1 MRDIWYLVLPLI
13 ISALITPVVKQIGYR
28 LDAFAQM
35 NERTVHH
42 GKIVRIGGVAIYLA
56 FIITMALYVKTD
68 MAMNGILIGSTIMFI
83 GGLVDDLVNLKPLY
97 KFSFQV
103 VAAIVLIASGVTLD
117 VIRLP
122 LGITINMGVVSFIVT
137 FFWITGITN
146 AVNLIDGLDGLCGGI
161 SVIILT
167 VIAMLAVIEGRGDV
181 EMIALILSLL
191 IHIIGGKV
199 LPILFMMFYSF
210 GAIFLLLSAAG
221 TYFEIDCSKYLPYYL
236 SGALPLT
243 AESGPYLQ
251 LFGIIGL
258 LTILAFCADLLVL
271 RKKDL

>member
-103 VAAIVLIASGVTLD
+103 VAAIVLIACHPASAGHHDQHGRRLLHRDVLLD
-117 VIRLP
+117 HGHHQR
-122 LGITINMGVVSFIVT
+122 
-137 FFWITGITN
+137 
-146 AVNLIDGLDGLCGGI
+146 
-161 SVIILT
+161 
-167 VIAMLAVIEGRGDV
+167 R
-181 EMIALILSLL
+181 
-191 IHIIGGKV
+191 
-199 LPILFMMFYSF
+199 
-210 GAIFLLLSAAG
+210 
-221 TYFEIDCSKYLPYYL
+221 
-236 SGALPLT
+236 
-243 AESGPYLQ
+243 
-251 LFGIIGL
+251 
-258 LTILAFCADLLVL
+258 
-271 RKKDL
+271 

>member
-137 FFWITGITN
+137 FFWIT
-146 AVNLIDGLDGLCGGI
+146 
-161 SVIILT
+161 
-167 VIAMLAVIEGRGDV
+167 
-181 EMIALILSLL
+181 ALMGSWLL
-191 IHIIGGKV
+191 PK
-199 LPILFMMFYSF
+199 M
-210 GAIFLLLSAAG
+210 LLLRP
-221 TYFEIDCSKYLPYYL
+221 LP
-236 SGALPLT
+236 S
-243 AESGPYLQ
+243 EKM
-251 LFGIIGL
+251 
-258 LTILAFCADLLVL
+258 ILAKLFLSFHVTA
-271 RKKDL
+271 RRQ